1 MISVIVP
8 CYNSTHML
16 NCLIEETRTVFAE
29 IGVTEYEF
37 VLVNDCSPN
46 PESCER
52 ILKLGKEN
60 SDIKVIDLAK
70 NTGQANAQLTA
81 LNYAEGDI
89 IVNMDD
95 DMQTHPKNIPVLLDK
110 LKEGYDLVLG
120 KYKKKKHSAFRNLL
134 TKMDNIFEHIVM
146 GKPKD
151 LDFTSFWVTRKY
163 IRDELINY
171 THPYAFMEGLF
182 LRTAGKIANVEIEH
196 FERSEGQSGYN
207 LKKLIK
213 LWSNFTNFTVFPLR
227 IAGILGILFSFIGFI
242 SAFVVGIRKL
252 MDPSMVAGYASII
265 CFMMIFFGVVLLF
278 MGVIGE
284 YVGRIFMCINSA
296 PQYVIK
302 RTINIDRKGEG
313 FEHGTEID
321 DSGLNG

>member
-1 MISVIVP
+1 MEYKDFREVGRLISVIVP
-8 CYNSTHML
+8 CYNSTQML
-16 NCLIEETRTVFAE
+16 NRLVDETRKIFRRLQ
-29 IGVTEYEF
+29 ISDYEF

-46 PESCER
+46 LESCER
-52 ILKLGKEN
+52 ILKLGREN
-60 SDIKVIDLAK
+60 PDIKVIDLAK

-89 IVNMDD
+89 IINMDD
-95 DMQTHPKNIPVLLDK
+95 DMQTHPANIPVLLEK
-110 LKEGYDLVLG
+110 LEEGYDLVLG
-120 KYKKKKHSAFRNLL
+120 KYKKKRHSAFRNLL
-134 TKMDNIFEHIVM
+134 TKMDNVFEHIVM
-146 GKPKD
+146 GKPRG

-163 IRDELINY
+163 IRDELIHY

-196 FERSEGQSGYN
+196 FDRTEGKSGYN
-207 LKKLIK
+207 LKKLVK

-227 IAGILGILFSFIGFI
+227 IAGVLGITFSLIGFV
-242 SAFVVGIRKL
+242 AALVVGIRKIL
-252 MDPSMVAGYASII
+252 DPSMVAGYASII

-296 PQYVIK
+296 PQFVVK
-302 RTINIDRKGEG
+302 QTINVKQ
-313 FEHGTEID
+313 TEEN
-321 DSGLNG
+321 S

>member
-16 NCLIEETRTVFAE
+16 NCLIEETRAVFAK

-46 PESCER
+46 QESCER

-110 LKEGYDLVLG
+110 LEEGYDLVLG

-146 GKPKD
+146 GKPKE

-163 IRDELINY
+163 IRDELIRY

-196 FERSEGQSGYN
+196 FERAEGEAGYN

-213 LWSNFTNFTVFPLR
+213 LWSNFTNFTVCRNFR
-227 IAGILGILFSFIGFI
+227 NCIFIYRFY
-242 SAFVVGIRKL
+242 F
-252 MDPSMVAGYASII
+252 
-265 CFMMIFFGVVLLF
+265 CF
-278 MGVIGE
+278 
-284 YVGRIFMCINSA
+284 YR
-296 PQYVIK
+296 
-302 RTINIDRKGEG
+302 RD
-313 FEHGTEID
+313 
-321 DSGLNG
+321 

>member
-1 MISVIVP
+1 M
-8 CYNSTHML
+8 
-16 NCLIEETRTVFAE
+16 
-29 IGVTEYEF
+29 
-37 VLVNDCSPN
+37 NDCSPN

-52 ILKLGKEN
+52 ILTLGKEN

-89 IVNMDD
+89 IINMDD

-110 LKEGYDLVLG
+110 LEEGYDLVLG

-146 GKPKD
+146 GKPKE

-163 IRDELINY
+163 IRDELIRY

-196 FERSEGQSGYN
+196 FERAEGESGYN

-227 IAGILGILFSFIGFI
+227 IAGILGIVFSFIGFI
-242 SAFVVGIRKL
+242 SAFIVGIRKL
-252 MDPSMVAGYASII
+252 MDPGMVAGYASII